1 MLNTIRN
8 MFHAPRSTLHA
19 SRSTPYVI
27 RLGIWLLGFGIF
39 LSACAGLGPPPTPIP
54 PPPPTPTP
62 STPDPEGTARTF
74 LDAWHNGDYAGMY
87 SLLSPLS
94 QDSISLADF
103 QARYEIVARTA
114 TLTRLEAQI
123 LSVLKN
129 GTSAQVLYSV
139 TFHTAVVGDVPPR
152 QIEMPL
158 IYVEGRWAISWSDG
172 LILPEL
178 AGGNL
183 LVLEKSAPARANIYD
198 RNGLGLAVQG
208 DAVAI
213 GVIPSQITDEETL
226 IVALADLLNLRSD
239 LIRQKIRA
247 AQPDWYVPLGEASA
261 EEVQA
266 NRATLAAL
274 GGVQLKQYNS
284 RFYPFGGVAPHV
296 VGYMQ
301 TIPAEQLA
309 EYQARGY
316 DGDERVGL
324 VGLERWGEEYLT
336 GGRAG
341 KLYVVTLGGQYVTGL
356 AESQRQPAQAI
367 YTTLDRDLQI
377 AAQKALGDFRGSV
390 TILNPQTGEVLAM
403 ASNPTFDPNLFDP
416 TNRNSLALSEVLDDP
431 GRPLLNRAAQGAYP
445 PGSVFKI
452 PMMGAALLSGLY
464 TRDSLYTCTGYWD
477 GLGPNAIKQDWT
489 VTFGVK
495 PHGTINLIQSLAFS
509 CDPYY
514 YTIALSLYQQ
524 HPDYMSNIARQ
535 FGLGAPT
542 GIGEIDEAAALIPDP
557 AWKLATY
564 GEPWTPGDSVNMGIG
579 QGYVLATPLQTAQMV
594 AAVRNGGTLYRPQL
608 VHHIAPPGGAPTF
621 ELQLSVNGQLPV
633 TPDQLAD
640 IQEGLRGVT
649 TLPGGTARFVFPS
662 FEIPVAGKT
671 GTAEDPAQGAPH
683 AWFAGYT
690 EANRPDKPDLVIVV
704 MVENKG
710 EGSEIAAPIFKRM
723 VEIYFL
729 GRPYSLYPWES
740 EFGSNETP
748 TPTP

>member
-1 MLNTIRN
+1 MLNTLRDTRYAIR
-8 MFHAPRSTLHA
+8 F
-19 SRSTPYVI
+19 
-27 RLGIWLLGFGIF
+27 GICILGFGVL
-39 LSACAGLGPPPTPIP
+39 LSACAGLGPPLTLTPLPAPTPMA
-54 PPPPTPTP
+54 TPA
-62 STPDPEGTARTF
+62 TPDPEGTARTF
-74 LDAWHNGDYAGMY
+74 LDAWQNRDYAGMY

-94 QDSISLADF
+94 QDAISLSDF
-103 QARYEIVARTA
+103 QARYETVARTA

-129 GTSAQVLYSV
+129 GASAQVLYSV
-139 TFHTAVVGDVPPR
+139 IFHTAVVGDVPPR

-158 IYVEGRWAISWSDG
+158 IYLPASSGAVSEGRWAISWSDG

-183 LVLEKSAPARANIYD
+183 LVLEKSTPARANIYD
-198 RNGLGLAVQG
+198 RNGAGIAVQG

-213 GVIPSQITDEETL
+213 GVIPSQLTDEESL
-226 IVALADLLNLRSD
+226 ITTLADLLNLRPD
-239 LIRQKIRA
+239 LIRQKIRV

-261 EEVQA
+261 EDVQA
-266 NRATLAAL
+266 SREVLASL
-274 GGVQLKQYNS
+274 GGLQLKQYNT
-284 RFYPFGGVAPHV
+284 RFYPFGGVAAQV

-324 VGLERWGEEYLT
+324 TGLERWGEEYLT

-341 KLYVVTLGGQYVTGL
+341 KLYVVTPGGQYVTGL
-356 AESQRQPAQAI
+356 AESQRRPAQAI
-367 YTTLDRDLQI
+367 YTTLDRDLQL
-377 AAQKALGDFRGSV
+377 AAQQALGDFKGSV
-390 TILNPQTGEVLAM
+390 IVLNPQMGEVLAM
-403 ASNPTFDPNLFDP
+403 ASNPAFDPNLFDP
-416 TNRNSLALSEVLDDP
+416 TNRNSTALSEVLNDP

-452 PMMGAALLSGLY
+452 AMMGAALLSGLY

-495 PHGTINLIQSLAFS
+495 PHGQINLIQSLAFS

-514 YTIALSLYQQ
+514 YTIALSLYQH

-564 GEPWTPGDSVNMGIG
+564 GEPWTSGDSVNMGIG
-579 QGYVLATPLQTAQMV
+579 QGYVLATPLQIAQMM
-594 AAVRNGGTLYRPQL
+594 AAVRNGGVLYRPQL

-621 ELQLSVNGQLPV
+621 ELQPVANGQLPV
-633 TPDQLAD
+633 KAEHLAE

-662 FEIPVAGKT
+662 FEVPVAGKT

-740 EFGSNETP
+740 EFGADETP
-748 TPTP
+748 TPAPTP